1 MGLIGKE
8 RLTFNEGINR
18 IRRSVW
24 ARIDHTYLEKL
35 YESMPRRMQKF
46 IEAKGAHTKH

>member
-24 ARIDHTYLEKL
+24 ARIDHVYREKL
-35 YESMPRRMQKF
+35 YESMPRRIQKV
-46 IEAKGAHTKH
+46 IETNGGHTKY